1 MKKIFLPALAL
12 AVLAPSVVVAEA
24 APQRFTHEGKS
35 YSYTVEDRGD
45 HRVIRGVQE
54 NNNKLFHL
62 RVGESHVR
70 GTVNGHPVSF
80 PLNQVKPLVADSK
93 SKSDGRVATL

>member
-1 MKKIFLPALAL
+1 MKKIVIPALAL

-24 APQRFTHEGKS
+24 APQRFTHDGKS

-45 HRVIRGVQE
+45 YRVIRGVEE
-54 NNNKLFHL
+54 NNRKLFHL

-70 GTVNGHPVSF
+70 GTMGGRPVSF
-80 PLNQVKPLVADSK
+80 PLDQVKPLVADSQNK
-93 SKSDGRVATL
+93 GADRVATL